1 MLRIAHRG
9 GERVRRGNYWNFN
22 TGERIR
28 VVNHDILPGDVA
40 AIYYKAHPLVILAAG
55 PLLGLAYAAFLPFIG
70 IAAVLK
76 FTMTKAAAGI
86 VQTAAR
92 LSGFGWRPSEAYLS
106 GKESKKAEEKKNDR
120 EHRTGHN

>member
-1 MLRIAHRG
+1 MLRLAHRG
-9 GERVRRGNYWNFN
+9 GERVRRGNYWNFG
-22 TGERIR
+22 TGERIT
-28 VVNHDILPGDVA
+28 VVNHDVLPGDGA
-40 AIYYKAHPLVILAAG
+40 AIYYKVSPLAILAAG

-106 GKESKKAEEKKNDR
+106 GKASKKVEDKKNDGGQ
-120 EHRTGHN
+120 ETGHN